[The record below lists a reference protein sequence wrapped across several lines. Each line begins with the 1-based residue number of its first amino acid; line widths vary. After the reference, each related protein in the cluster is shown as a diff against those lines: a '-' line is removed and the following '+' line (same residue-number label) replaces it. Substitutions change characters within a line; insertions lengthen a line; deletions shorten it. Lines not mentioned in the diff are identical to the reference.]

1 MEESSDIRLGID
13 KYKYHETFI
22 SFTTN
27 GPTPKIQKHMDAL
40 LCQHGVLN
48 SLSYLPGIA
57 QVLINEWFRNEII
70 YG

>member
-1 MEESSDIRLGID
+1 MGYGRVVRHQTRHRQVQISRDIHIF
-13 KYKYHETFI
+13 YY
-22 SFTTN
+22 N

-57 QVLINEWFRNEII
+57 QVLINEW
-70 YG
+70 Y